1 MEPEFYMSLHQITC
15 PNCNHSFPLE
25 TAISNDFEATL
36 LKQAEAKLHD
46 SFAEKEQNYA
56 NELAKL
62 EQERK
67 TKEQDLEKILLMI
80 RNEHKEQMEAERKS
94 QTDMIA
100 KMNNDNF
107 TRIAEERQKFEK
119 ENIDKIDSE
128 RKRNDELILKIE
140 AEREAKYE
148 LQKQYELKEKESVQK
163 LDEEI
168 NKIANKL
175 NADFNAKNE
184 WAMQEKDNLIAEERL
199 QRVRLQK
206 QIEEL
211 QKKSSQKS
219 MELQGEAMELNL
231 ESRLKEHF
239 IYDNFQ
245 EVSKGIRGAD
255 LIQQV
260 YRAQGVSAGA
270 IVYEFK
276 NAQNF
281 SYDWITKLKDD
292 SNKSGGSV
300 QLLVT
305 TVFPKEAQDERITKI
320 EGVWV
325 CRPEYT
331 IIVATI
337 IREQILK
344 VNEVMASQSGKDSKM
359 QALYDY
365 LTTDEFKNKFT
376 RILETFDEM
385 KDTLDSE
392 KKAMT
397 KHWQNRQ
404 IQIEKVLINSTE
416 IYTKINTIAL
426 ENYSSGLSEL
436 NALAEKETKKLPD
449 NIDLN
454 NSSDGLF

>member
-1 MEPEFYMSLHQITC
+1 MSLHQITC

-260 YRAQGVSAGA
+260 YRAQGVLAGA

>member
-1 MEPEFYMSLHQITC
+1 MSLHQITC

-416 IYTKINTIAL
+416 IYTKINAIAL

>member
-416 IYTKINTIAL
+416 IYTKINAIAL

>member
-260 YRAQGVSAGA
+260 YRAQGVLAGA